1 MRSTTSATGRRAAS
15 AARWIT
21 PTIAPWLSSRP
32 CTVRRYHWIVP
43 IGSLPLSLSVATRLT
58 RLIPS
63 RCRPIATPPNS
74 TFGILRVRHTGQCL
88 AVTTCSVTCTAD
100 TGISITSRVR
110 CVHPPERPVPQSG
123 QMSTACSRRSV
134 GSMRRRPKPWD
145 LRFLGLSSTLGRR
158 PGPGLLPGI
167 PRGPPPPN
175 RDSNC
180 STRRCNSAMRACC
193 SELTACCSAMIAK
206 RPARLAALRSTSVST
221 PPVSHDHRPW
231 RQRLLPHLLD
241 HSLSSN
247 VNSYRRRARRV

>member
-1 MRSTTSATGRRAAS
+1 MRSGTTSATGRRAAS

-74 TFGILRVRHTGQCL
+74 TFGILRVTHRAMPCGHHVLGHLHRRHRNL
-88 AVTTCSVTCTAD
+88 DHAA
-100 TGISITSRVR
+100 

-193 SELTACCSAMIAK
+193 SELTACCSAMMPK
-206 RPARLAALRSTSVST
+206 GPRGWWLGQLQRP
-221 PPVSHDHRPW
+221 P
-231 RQRLLPHLLD
+231 LLYHTITD
-241 HSLSSN
+241 GYYSILSSN
-247 VNSYRRRARRV
+247 VNLRPVCS